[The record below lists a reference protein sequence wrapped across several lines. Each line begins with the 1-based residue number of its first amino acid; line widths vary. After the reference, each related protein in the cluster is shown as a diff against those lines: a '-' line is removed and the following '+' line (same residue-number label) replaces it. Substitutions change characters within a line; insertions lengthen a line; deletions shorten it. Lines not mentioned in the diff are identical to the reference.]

1 VSDSD
6 QVGHSIRRNLVVG
19 LALILFVVGGL
30 GAWAGTAELAGAVIA
45 SGKLVVESSVKKVQH
60 PTGGIVGELL
70 VREGERVKAGEVLLR
85 LDATQTKANLG
96 IVVDAIDE
104 LSARKARLQA
114 ERDGSDELAFPVEL
128 LSRLDIPDVE
138 RIVSGERRLFALRR
152 SSREGE
158 KSQLKKR
165 ISQLENEIGGL
176 EQQVDAKKQEI
187 TLIERELE
195 GVRELWKKNLIQLT
209 RLTTLER
216 EAARLE
222 GERGQL
228 VASIAK
234 AKGKIAEIELQIIQI
249 DQNLRSEVGED
260 LADVR
265 GKLSELNEKKV
276 AAEDQLKRID
286 IRAPRDGVVH
296 ELAVHTV
303 GGVIAPGALI
313 MLIVPDADS
322 LIVEA
327 KVAPADI
334 DQLHVEQPAVLR
346 FTAFNRRETPE
357 LIGLVNQ
364 ISADLTEDERTGS
377 SYYVVRLSIPKGELE
392 KLKGLALI
400 PGMPVEAFIQ
410 TGQRTVLSY
419 LVKPMG
425 DFFAHSLRE
434 G

>member
-1 VSDSD
+1 MSDSD

-114 ERDGSDELAFPVEL
+114 ERDDADELTFPVEL

-176 EQQVDAKKQEI
+176 EQQVDAKEQEI

-228 VASIAK
+228 VASVAK
-234 AKGKIAEIELQIIQI
+234 AKGAIAEIELQIIQI

-313 MLIVPDADS
+313 MLIVPDANS

-327 KVAPADI
+327 KVAPPDI

-357 LIGLVNQ
+357 LIGLVHQ

>member
-1 VSDSD
+1 MSDSD

-60 PTGGIVGELL
+60 PTGGIIGELL

-114 ERDGSDELAFPVEL
+114 ERDGADELTFPVEL

-176 EQQVDAKKQEI
+176 EQQVDAKEQEI
-187 TLIERELE
+187 TLIEQELE

-216 EAARLE
+216 EGARLE

-296 ELAVHTV
+296 ALAVHTV

-313 MLIVPDADS
+313 MLIVPDANS

-334 DQLHVEQPAVLR
+334 DQLHVEQAAVLR

>member
-1 VSDSD
+1 MSDSD

>member
-1 VSDSD
+1 MSDAD
-6 QVGHSIRRNLVVG
+6 RVGRSIRRNLVVG
-19 LALILFVVGGL
+19 LALILFVAGGL

-70 VREGERVKAGEVLLR
+70 VRDGDRVKAGEVLLR

-114 ERDGSDELAFPVEL
+114 EQDGVDHIAFPEEL
-128 LSRLDIPDVE
+128 SSRLDVPDVE

-158 KSQLKKR
+158 KSQLEEQ
-165 ISQLENEIGGL
+165 ISQLKNQISGL
-176 EQQVDAKKQEI
+176 EQQVDAKKREI
-187 TLIERELE
+187 TLIKRELE

-228 VASIAK
+228 VASASQ
-234 AKGKIAEIELQIIQI
+234 AKGKVAEIELQIIQI

-265 GKLSELNEKKV
+265 GKLSELNERKV

-286 IRAPRDGVVH
+286 IRAPQDGVVH
-296 ELAVHTV
+296 ELAVHTI
-303 GGVIAPGALI
+303 GGVIAPGAVI

-322 LIVEA
+322 LVVEA
-327 KVAPADI
+327 KVDPADI
-334 DQLHVEQPAVLR
+334 DQLHLEQQAVLR

-357 LIGLVNQ
+357 LTGVVED
-364 ISADLTEDERTGS
+364 ISADLTEDERTGA
-377 SYYVVRLSIPKGELE
+377 SYYVIRLSIPEDR
-392 KLKGLALI
+392 A
-400 PGMPVEAFIQ
+400 
-410 TGQRTVLSY
+410 
-419 LVKPMG
+419 
-425 DFFAHSLRE
+425 
-434 G
+434 

>member
-1 VSDSD
+1 MSDSD

-114 ERDGSDELAFPVEL
+114 ERDGADELTFPVEL

-176 EQQVDAKKQEI
+176 EQQVDAKEQEI

-216 EAARLE
+216 EGARLE

-296 ELAVHTV
+296 ALAVHTV

-334 DQLHVEQPAVLR
+334 DQLHVEQAAVLR

>member
-1 VSDSD
+1 MSDSD

-60 PTGGIVGELL
+60 PTGGIIGELL

-114 ERDGSDELAFPVEL
+114 ERDGADELTFPVEL

-176 EQQVDAKKQEI
+176 EQQVDAKEQEI
-187 TLIERELE
+187 TLIEQELE

-216 EAARLE
+216 EGARLE

-296 ELAVHTV
+296 ALAVHTV

-334 DQLHVEQPAVLR
+334 DQLHVEQAAVLR